1 MTAVMYSLNVLYVHH
16 PQQRPIIDSKLLMAF
31 FPYQLT
37 YAVVEI
43 DMEKTLQALN
53 DPIANV
59 AAGSTDAHSNMPDI
73 FNEDFLPI
81 LKVWHDVGAQ
91 FSEEDVPDPMQF
103 LKQYDEVVGYASAN
117 LGPEA

>member
-1 MTAVMYSLNVLYVHH
+1 MYSLNVLYVHH

-37 YAVVEI
+37 YAVVEF

-59 AAGSTDAHSNMPDI
+59 AAANIKTAKCIVYLDVVRALDRRGSFRVSTS
-73 FNEDFLPI
+73 
-81 LKVWHDVGAQ
+81 
-91 FSEEDVPDPMQF
+91 
-103 LKQYDEVVGYASAN
+103 
-117 LGPEA
+117 